1 MPGVQVCY
9 TPLQYPLFRN
19 DDDIVVVIDVL
30 RATSAMVTAI
40 AHGAAG
46 VIPVAKVED
55 ARAFSDKGYI
65 LAAERDGRI
74 VEGFDYGNS
83 PFSFMGEAVQDK
95 TIVLS
100 TTNGTQAIEAARQA
114 YALIA
119 GAFINLDAV
128 CDYLKQEG
136 RGVLLLCAGWK
147 NKFNLE
153 DSIFAGAVV
162 QHLLAAGF
170 STDCDSARASAHLW
184 NLSKNNLNAFLEDS
198 SHRNRLGRLELK
210 KDIEYCL
217 QTGITDAIPVLK
229 NDVLV
234 KLK

>member
-19 DDDIVVVIDVL
+19 DEDIVVVIDIL

-46 VIPVAKVED
+46 VIPVAKVEE
-55 ARAFSDKGYI
+55 ARALAGKGYI
-65 LAAERDGRI
+65 LAAERDGRV

-83 PFSFMGEAVQDK
+83 PFSFMGDSIRGK
-95 TIVLS
+95 TLVLS
-100 TTNGTQAIEAARQA
+100 TTNGTQAIEAARNA
-114 YALIA
+114 HALIV
-119 GAFINLDAV
+119 GAFTNLSAV
-128 CDYLKQEG
+128 CEWLSRQG

-153 DSIFAGAVV
+153 DSIFAGAVA
-162 QHLLAAGF
+162 QKLLEQGY
-170 STDCDSARASAHLW
+170 STDCDSTRASVHLW
-184 NLSKNNLNAFLEDS
+184 NLSKHDLNGFLEDS

-210 KDIEYCL
+210 KDIAYCL
-217 QTGITDAIPVLK
+217 QTDISDAIPVLK
-229 NDVLV
+229 NDILV
-234 KLK
+234 KL

>member
-19 DDDIVVVIDVL
+19 DEDIVVVIDIL

-40 AHGAAG
+40 AHGATG
-46 VIPVAKVED
+46 VIPVSRTEEAKALEG
-55 ARAFSDKGYI
+55 KGYI

-74 VEGFDYGNS
+74 VEGFDHGNS
-83 PFSFMGEAVQDK
+83 PFSFMGEAIKNK
-95 TIVLS
+95 TLVLS
-100 TTNGTQAIEAARQA
+100 TTNGTQAIEVAKNSF
-114 YALIA
+114 ALIA
-119 GAFINLDAV
+119 GAFINLHAV
-128 CDYLKQEG
+128 SEWLSRQG

-153 DSIFAGAVV
+153 DSIFAGAVSEY
-162 QHLLAAGF
+162 LLGNGF
-170 STDCDSARASAHLW
+170 DTDCDSVRASVHLW
-184 NLSKNNLNAFLEDS
+184 KHSRHDLNGFLEDS

-217 QTGITDAIPVLK
+217 QTDITEAIPILK
-229 NDVLV
+229 DNILV
-234 KLK
+234 KLD

>member
-19 DDDIVVVIDVL
+19 DEDIVVVIDIL

-46 VIPVAKVED
+46 VIPVAKVEA
-55 ARAFSDKGYI
+55 ARALAGKGYI
-65 LAAERDGRI
+65 LAAERDGRV

-83 PFSFMGEAVQDK
+83 PFSFMGDSIRGK
-95 TIVLS
+95 TLVLS
-100 TTNGTQAIEAARQA
+100 TTNGTQAIEAARNA
-114 YALIA
+114 HALIV
-119 GAFINLDAV
+119 GAFTNLSAV
-128 CDYLKQEG
+128 CEWLSRQG

-153 DSIFAGAVV
+153 DSIFAGAVA
-162 QHLLAAGF
+162 QKLLEQGYK
-170 STDCDSARASAHLW
+170 TDCDSTRASVHLW
-184 NLSKNNLNAFLEDS
+184 NLSKHDLNGFLEDS

-210 KDIEYCL
+210 KDIAYCL
-217 QTGITDAIPVLK
+217 QTDISDAIPVLK
-229 NDVLV
+229 NDILV
-234 KLK
+234 KL

>member
-19 DDDIVVVIDVL
+19 DEDIVVVIDIL

-46 VIPVAKVED
+46 VIPVAKVEE
-55 ARAFSDKGYI
+55 ARALAGKGYI
-65 LAAERDGRI
+65 LAAERDGRV

-83 PFSFMGEAVQDK
+83 PFSFMGDSIRGK
-95 TIVLS
+95 TLVLS
-100 TTNGTQAIEAARQA
+100 TTNGTQAIEAARNA
-114 YALIA
+114 HALIV
-119 GAFINLDAV
+119 GAFTNLSAV
-128 CDYLKQEG
+128 CEWLSRQG

-153 DSIFAGAVV
+153 DSIFAGAVA
-162 QHLLAAGF
+162 QKLLDKGY
-170 STDCDSARASAHLW
+170 STDCDSTRASVHLW
-184 NLSKNNLNAFLEDS
+184 NLSKHDLNGFLEDS

-210 KDIEYCL
+210 KDIAYCL
-217 QTGITDAIPVLK
+217 QTDISDAIPVLK
-229 NDVLV
+229 NDILV
-234 KLK
+234 KL

>member
-19 DDDIVVVIDVL
+19 DEDIVVVIDIL

-40 AHGAAG
+40 AHGASG
-46 VIPVAKVED
+46 VIPVARVED
-55 ARAFSDKGYI
+55 ARALAGNGYL
-65 LAAERDGRI
+65 LAAERDGRV

-83 PFSFMGEAVQDK
+83 PYSFMGDSIKDK
-95 TIVLS
+95 TLVLS
-100 TTNGTQAIEAARQA
+100 TTNGTQAIEAAREA
-114 YALIA
+114 HALIA
-119 GAFINLDAV
+119 GAFINLHAV
-128 CDYLKQEG
+128 CKWLSEQG

-153 DSIFAGAVV
+153 DSIFAGAVSEY
-162 QHLLAAGF
+162 LLQKGF
-170 STDCDSARASAHLW
+170 DTDCDSTRASIHLW
-184 NLSKNNLNAFLEDS
+184 NLSRHDLNGFLEDS

-210 KDIEYCL
+210 KDIAYCL
-217 QTGITDAIPVLK
+217 QTGITDAIPILK

-234 KLK
+234 KL

>member
-1 MPGVQVCY
+1 MPGLQVCY

-19 DDDIVVVIDVL
+19 EDDIVVVIDIL
-30 RATSAMVTAI
+30 RATSAMVTAV

-46 VIPVAKVED
+46 VIPVARVEE
-55 ARAFSDKGYI
+55 AMAFSGKDYV

-83 PFSFMGEAVQDK
+83 PYSFMGDEIKGK
-95 TIVLS
+95 TLVLS
-100 TTNGTQAIEAARQA
+100 TTNGTQAIEAAKSSH
-114 YALIA
+114 ALIVA
-119 GAFINLDAV
+119 AFINLHAV
-128 CDYLKQEG
+128 CTWLERQG

-153 DSIFAGAVV
+153 DSIFAGAVADY
-162 QHLLAAGF
+162 LLGRGF
-170 STDCDSARASAHLW
+170 STDCDSVRASVHLW
-184 NLSKNNLNAFLEDS
+184 NFSKHDLNAFLEDS

-210 KDIEYCL
+210 RDIAYCL
-217 QTGITDAIPVLK
+217 QTDITDAIPILK

-234 KLK
+234 KL